1 MDDRLYWYKAE
12 LIKIVD
18 GDTLS
23 LKISLGLNIY
33 KEEQIR
39 LFGINTP
46 ETFGV
51 KKGSEEYNKGMQA
64 KAFVENFVTGKQ
76 VYINTIMDKTEKYG
90 RLLANVYVDGVCLND
105 ELIKNGLAERYK

>member
-1 MDDRLYWYKAE
+1 
-12 LIKIVD
+12 
-18 GDTLS
+18 
-23 LKISLGLNIY
+23 
-33 KEEQIR
+33 
-39 LFGINTP
+39 
-46 ETFGV
+46 
-51 KKGSEEYNKGMQA
+51 MQA